1 MLSPQAAQAIVFDAG
16 WQCAAEK
23 VYAGRLCP
31 PNGRKLGRSA
41 RLRRLYVVER
51 WVIVRNM
58 IDISTLGMAD
68 IIRLQGML
76 QQELTRRFEH
86 PMTLVFSDIVGS
98 TPYFERFGDAAGHQ
112 LQRLHLDLLQASLP
126 VDGGRIVETAGDGA
140 FLAFADA
147 NVALAAMVAF
157 EKGIS
162 QVNASR
168 AREHQLKVRIG
179 LHHGPVL
186 TDGKVVSGD
195 SVNLCSR
202 VASSTNPGEVRLTR
216 EVFQELTLL
225 HRLNCR
231 PIATQEL
238 KGVARQVDMLAF
250 DWRDYSVFPTR
261 VRFEDTQQEMEL
273 PLQDVISFGRLRE
286 HEGTPANDV
295 VLTPTDPALARH
307 ISRWHFELRRY
318 ADGYRLR
325 AVSQGVTEVDGVLVG
340 KGSEVVVRPGA
351 MIRVARIL
359 TLSLISPQRVV
370 PEDSAA
376 TRLVT

>member
-1 MLSPQAAQAIVFDAG
+1 MVLSPQAAQAIVFDAD
-16 WQCAAEK
+16 WQQAAFK
-23 VYAGRLCP
+23 VYAAPAVSRTEGPLC
-31 PNGRKLGRSA
+31 
-41 RLRRLYVVER
+41 LYVAVR
-51 WVIVRNM
+51 WVIVGNM

-86 PMTLVFSDIVGS
+86 PMTLAFSDIVAS
-98 TPYFERFGDAAGHQ
+98 TPYFERFGDAAGRQ
-112 LQRLHLDLLQASLP
+112 LQQLHLDLLQGSLP
-126 VDGGRIVETAGDGA
+126 ADGGRIVETAGDGA
-140 FLAFADA
+140 FLAFPDA
-147 NVALAAMVAF
+147 NAALAAMIAF
-157 EKGIS
+157 EKDIS
-162 QVNASR
+162 RVNAAR

-202 VASSTNPGEVRLTR
+202 VATSAKAGEVRLTR
-216 EVFQELTLL
+216 AVFQELTLA
-225 HRLNCR
+225 HRLSCR
-231 PIATQEL
+231 PIAAQDL

-250 DWRDYSVFPTR
+250 DWRDHSIFPTR
-261 VRFEDTQQEMEL
+261 VRFEETRQELEL
-273 PLQDVISFGRLRE
+273 PLQDIISFGRLRE

-307 ISRWHFELRRY
+307 ISRWHFELRRH

-325 AVSQGVTEVDGVLVG
+325 AVSDGVTEVDGALVG
-340 KGSEVVVRPGA
+340 KGSDVAVRPGA
-351 MIRVARIL
+351 TIRVARIL
-359 TLSLISPQRVV
+359 TLSLVSPQRVV